1 MRLSAIAHTLRAG
14 HRLRVALSPTY
25 WPFAWPSPEPV
36 TLTVLAGRIALPVRP
51 PRAED
56 EALLPFE
63 EPEGARPLPVEPV
76 GRAPA
81 PRTVSRDVGTGR
93 YELSVELDYLAG
105 GRPVLP
111 GGLEYD
117 ERGLDTFTIVEGDP
131 LSAEARSEW
140 RIEIGRGAWRTRI
153 ETASRLWSDA
163 EAFYVENGVDAYEG
177 DERVFTR
184 VRRFSVPRDL
194 V

>member
-1 MRLSAIAHTLRAG
+1 
-14 HRLRVALSPTY
+14 
-25 WPFAWPSPEPV
+25 V
-36 TLTVLAGRIALPVRP
+36 TLTVLAGRITLPVRS
-51 PRAED
+51 PRPED
-56 EALLPFE
+56 EVLRPFE

-76 GRAPA
+76 ERAPA
-81 PRTVSRDVGTGR
+81 PRTVRRDVGTSR

-140 RIEIGRGAWRTRI
+140 RIEIGRRTWRTRI
-153 ETASRLWSDA
+153 ESASRMWSDA
-163 EAFYVENGVDAYEG
+163 AAFHVENALDAYEG
-177 DERVFTR
+177 AERVFTTA
-184 VRRFSVPRDL
+184 RRYSVPRDL